1 MATTQPQASAPAASR
16 GINGLALPALIA
28 SFFISFLGIVLGH
41 LSLEQI
47 RATGDSGRGLAIAA
61 LAVGYVTVCL
71 TGLAL
76 VMYFAIA
83 ASRLG

>member
-1 MATTQPQASAPAASR
+1 MATTPQQASAPAASR
-16 GINGLALPALIA
+16 GINGLAVPALIS
-28 SFFISFLGIVLGH
+28 SFFIGFLGIALGH

-83 ASRLG
+83 ATRLG